1 MLVDPTFL
9 GALPVQGG
17 VGFDVDNL
25 VGLAIVFFA
34 VIWPVIR
41 GLLNVAKSNR
51 QDFQAK
57 SRGGPQENQ
66 SSALDLF
73 LEGLREDEDEDEDF
87 NSSHRRA
94 ARRAQATGR
103 NAEMKA
109 KLDRGGARAATRAER
124 PGPAVDPFGE
134 AEASTIAPKPKPKP
148 KPVPKPVPEA
158 PRVGLAAAGRGS
170 ELSGG
175 RPDGLRA
182 PDPVGGFPVAI
193 DETLDDIPSESALE
207 AGRFELSAS
216 AGQRRPEREPDEEGL
231 EVLAGEGERA
241 AFALDSKRSSPL
253 DRIQSGRSPWQT
265 AILMKEV
272 LGPPISVTPHHD
284 QQR

>member
-1 MLVDPTFL
+1 M
-9 GALPVQGG
+9 
-17 VGFDVDNL
+17 
-25 VGLAIVFFA
+25 
-34 VIWPVIR
+34 
-41 GLLNVAKSNR
+41 NVAKSNR

-134 AEASTIAPKPKPKP
+134 AEASTIAPKPKPK
-148 KPVPKPVPEA
+148 PKPVPEA